1 MRRANNLFDDL
12 KNTYLIY
19 GFYRRY
25 KATKRLKNIRRNKA
39 RIPPY
44 LKKTFEQEL
53 NYKLWSTKGARF
65 EACTRNLLQKKLS
78 SHSVGYLSAYLI
90 VINIVHIYGLKFWNL
105 DITAN
110 DIAFASTAFS
120 VLILLYSQLEN
131 AEDHGVKAEKYHS
144 CALEIGELY
153 NKLRLSKSH
162 ETDEEKAIRIKEISN
177 DYDLVLRK
185 YTNHYP
191 IDIMKFKLSKHQ
203 YHGLNMFQRIFGNV
217 KYYFFVRFRYHLLIY
232 GPIVAFIAF
241 NLLKNE
247 Q

>member
-1 MRRANNLFDDL
+1 MSENDTSIGKRESNLLSFFYT
-12 KNTYLIY
+12 K
-19 GFYRRY
+19 FKAYRRLR
-25 KATKRLKNIRRNKA
+25 KLRRNKA
-39 RIPPY
+39 KVPPY
-44 LKKTFEQEL
+44 LTKDFEQEL

-105 DITAN
+105 NITTN
-110 DIAFASTAFS
+110 DVAFASTAFS

-162 ETDEEKAIRIKEISN
+162 ETEEEKAIRIKEISN
-177 DYDLVLRK
+177 NYDLVLRK
-185 YTNHYP
+185 YANHYP
-191 IDIMKFKLSKHQ
+191 IDIQTFKRSKYR
-203 YHGLNMFQRIFGNV
+203 YHDMGFLRRIYEDIR
-217 KYYFFVRFRYHLLIY
+217 YYFSVKLRYHILIY
-232 GPIVAFIAF
+232 GPIFVFVII
-241 NLLKNE
+241 NMIKYYI
-247 Q
+247 